1 MSKPQANIN
10 HAASA
15 DVEKQAFRE
24 AVRASAG
31 TMPGIFA
38 WGMVTGMAMVKSGL
52 TLWQAL
58 GMTFIV
64 FAGSAQLAALPLIAA
79 DVPLWVIFVTAL
91 VVNLRFVIFS
101 AALAPH
107 FGHLPW
113 YRRLWHAYFT
123 ADLTMGIFPL
133 RFPGNTVRETA
144 GKVGYFNGIAYP
156 NWLAWQ
162 GGSVL
167 GILLASQIPQSWG
180 IGFAGTLALLA
191 IMIPLTANLA
201 ALAGVAVAGATSVLA
216 SGLPYRLGLL
226 LAVILGMASAMAF
239 DAVIEK
245 KRAKTKAGRK
255 ERA

>member
-1 MSKPQANIN
+1 MSKSIANTN
-10 HAASA
+10 QAASS

-24 AVRASAG
+24 AVKASAG
-31 TMPGIFA
+31 TIPGIFA

-52 TLWQAL
+52 TLGQAL
-58 GMTFIV
+58 GMTFVV

-79 DVPLWVIFVTAL
+79 AVPLWVIFVTAL

-107 FGHLPW
+107 FSHLPW
-113 YRRLWHAYFT
+113 HRRLWHSYFT

-133 RFPGNTVRETA
+133 RFSSHTAGETA

-180 IGFAGTLALLA
+180 IGFAGTLALLS

-201 ALAGVAVAGATSVLA
+201 ALAGVVVAGATSVLA
-216 SGLPYRLGLL
+216 AGLPYRLGLL
-226 LAVILGMASAMAF
+226 LAVVLGMAAAMGF
-239 DAVIEK
+239 DALFGK
-245 KRAKTKAGRK
+245 KKAGGK
-255 ERA
+255 GAA